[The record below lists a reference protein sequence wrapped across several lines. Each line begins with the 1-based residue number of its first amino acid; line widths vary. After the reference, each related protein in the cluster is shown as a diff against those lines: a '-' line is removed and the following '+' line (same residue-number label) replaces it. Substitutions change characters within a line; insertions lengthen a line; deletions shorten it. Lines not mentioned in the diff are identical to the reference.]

1 MKTKVNLIKKYY
13 KIIIGVF
20 VIIGIFITGFLLLFN
35 TPNRSL
41 CLLNNYRDV
50 MVTKI
55 TALENNWY
63 NFNKNE
69 EEKIFKDISYIKSR
83 KNEDNFV
90 KNLINLIKELEVLK
104 GIKEKFDKEID
115 GAMYFNDSM
124 INVKISELKKSM
136 DETFLFHIR
145 KFEKESYG
153 FSLKLLTFFVD
164 EN

>member
-1 MKTKVNLIKKYY
+1 MNTVVHLIKEYY
-13 KIIIGVF
+13 AIIFVVF
-20 VIIGIFITGFLLLFN
+20 VIIGILITGFLIFN
-35 TPNRSL
+35 VPNDSL
-41 CLLNNYRDV
+41 DLLNKYRDV
-50 MVTKI
+50 MVAKI
-55 TALENNWY
+55 KALENNWY
-63 NFNKNE
+63 NFNKDE
-69 EEKIFKDISYIKSR
+69 EEKIFKDVIYIKSK
-83 KNEDNFV
+83 KNKDNFV

-153 FSLKLLTFFVD
+153 FSLKLLNYFVD